1 MVVPRTPRPPIV
13 APKPAE
19 RALDVNE
26 VERWV
31 GRLARSIRLK
41 RVEQRYLGGG
51 KPGEA
56 EASAACVADHGATGA
71 S

>member
-13 APKPAE
+13 APKPTE

-51 KPGEA
+51 KHGEGD
-56 EASAACVADHGATGA
+56 ASAAGVADHGATGA
-71 S
+71 G